1 LLKVTSIP
9 VSDQSE
15 IKQPFIRISSISTSS
30 SPLNENR
37 PIRDVWNYCKPHFT
51 SWHLCTFAVVG
62 QSHTLQI
69 YSTQSH
75 KLITTDSEWTYIGPL
90 FECSQRA
97 PAVESHQW

>member
-1 LLKVTSIP
+1 LLKVTSSP
-9 VSDQSE
+9 VSDHSA
-15 IKQPFIRISSISTSS
+15 IKQPFISSMSASS

-69 YSTQSH
+69 
-75 KLITTDSEWTYIGPL
+75 
-90 FECSQRA
+90 
-97 PAVESHQW
+97 